1 MNAPAGLP
9 LRPPRGVGQSMPR
22 LEAAE
27 KALGRAVYTDDMVL
41 PGMLHGALVLSPH
54 AHARIVSIDAAR
66 ALALPGV
73 RAVVTGADLPDHRTG
88 MLIHDETALA
98 RDRVRYPG
106 EPVAAIAA
114 VDPVIARAAALL
126 IDVTYERLPA
136 VFTIDDALA
145 PGAPVLHEGFDSY
158 FKVMDVGARQA
169 PNALCRSRMTHGD
182 VEDGFARADLVL
194 ERTYETAAQYHAYLE
209 PASALASFDAAGKVT
224 VWSSTQ
230 SIARTQA
237 NISEALGIP
246 MAKIRAVA
254 PRVGGG
260 FGGKS
265 EAQVQILAVMLARAS
280 GRPVKFVLPREQDM
294 MAMRCRHPSR
304 IRVKTGVARD
314 GRLLAR
320 EVEAWVD
327 GGAYAEESPIIINVI
342 LFFCAGPY
350 RIDAI
355 RCTGHAVYTNKLR
368 ASAMRGFG
376 NPQITF
382 AVESHMDELA
392 RALDMD
398 PVDFRL
404 RNIVD
409 AGDRWL
415 GGQIIRSGG
424 LGACI
429 DAAVAASGWR
439 DKPRGGWPVGQDRRR
454 GLGIGLSGHSSAFMG
469 TSAIIRLLE
478 DGTVTLNTGSVDIGQ
493 GGDTVM
499 AQMCAGALG
508 LDVDQVNLVAAD
520 TDASPYNSG
529 TNASRSTH
537 MVGRA
542 IGAAAGKV
550 ADQLMDRAAMMLGV
564 ARDRL
569 EIRPGGLVGVREG
582 NAAVDFRDIALFA
595 INAAV
600 GGGPILASAAVMQNE
615 PLDPAHTQSE
625 GMLSFDTVGAFTF
638 GAQIVEVEVD
648 TVTGRAE
655 VVEAWCAHDVG
666 RAINPQA
673 VEGQIQ
679 GGFVQGVGYALTEAL
694 VWRDGHLLNPS
705 FADYKIPGTLDVP
718 HAIHPII
725 VEVPDPSHPFGAKGV
740 GEPPLI
746 AAPGAIANAVADA
759 TGHRSRRIPIT
770 PEILLR
776 AQRMGSSLD

>member
-1 MNAPAGLP
+1 
-9 LRPPRGVGQSMPR
+9 MPR
-22 LEAAE
+22 LEAVE
-27 KALGRAVYTDDMVL
+27 KALGRAVYTDDMTL
-41 PGMLHGALVLSPH
+41 PGMLHGALLLSPH
-54 AHARIVSIDAAR
+54 AHARIVSIDPSK
-66 ALALPGV
+66 ALALAGV
-73 RAVVTGADLPDHRTG
+73 RAVVTGANLPDHRTG

-106 EPVAAIAA
+106 EPVAAVAA
-114 VDPVIARAAALL
+114 DDLETARAAALL
-126 IDVTYERLPA
+126 IEVAYEILPG
-136 VFTIDDALA
+136 VFTIDDAMA
-145 PGAPVLHEGFDSY
+145 PDAPIVHESFESY
-158 FKVMDVGARQA
+158 FKVMDVGSQRTA
-169 PNALCRSRMTHGD
+169 NELCRCRMVHGD
-182 VEDGFARADLVL
+182 VEKGFAESDVVL
-194 ERTYETAAQYHAYLE
+194 EHIYESSAQYHAYLE
-209 PASALASFDAAGKVT
+209 PASALASVDALGKVT

-230 SIARTQA
+230 SISRTQA
-237 NISEALGIP
+237 NIHEALDIP
-246 MAKIRAVA
+246 MAKIRSIA
-254 PRVGGG
+254 PRIGGG
-260 FGGKS
+260 FGAKG
-265 EAQVQILAVMLARAS
+265 EAQVQVFAVMLARAA
-280 GRPVKFVLPREQDM
+280 GRPVKLVLPREQDM

-304 IRVKTGVARD
+304 IRIKTGVGKD

-327 GGAYAEESPIIINVI
+327 GGAYAEESPVIINVI
-342 LFFCAGPY
+342 LFFCTGPY
-350 RIDAI
+350 RIEAV

-392 RALDMD
+392 AALGID

-404 RNIVD
+404 MNILEP
-409 AGDRWL
+409 GDRWL
-415 GGQIIRSGG
+415 SGQAIRSF
-424 LGACI
+424 GARECI
-429 DAAVAASGWR
+429 EAAAAASGWR
-439 DKPRGGWPVGQDRRR
+439 TRPRGGWTAGDGLRR
-454 GLGIGLSGHSSAFMG
+454 GLGIGLSVHSSAFMG
-469 TSAIIRLLE
+469 TSAIVRLLE
-478 DGTVTLNTGSVDIGQ
+478 DGTVALNTGSVDIGQ

-508 LDVDQVNLVAAD
+508 LDVDQINLVAPD

-550 ADQLMDRAAMMLGV
+550 SEQLRERAAMMLGTSP
-564 ARDRL
+564 DRL
-569 EIRPGGLVGVREG
+569 EIRPGGLVGIRDG
-582 NAAVDFRDIALFA
+582 NAAVSFRDIALFA

-600 GGGPILASAAVMQNE
+600 GGGPILGSAAAMQNE
-615 PLDPAHTQSE
+615 PLDPTYTQTE

-648 TVTGRAE
+648 EVTGGAE

-679 GGFVQGVGYALTEAL
+679 GGFVQGLGYALTEEM

-705 FADYKIPGTLDVP
+705 FADYKIPATLDVP
-718 HAIHPII
+718 YAIHPII
-725 VEVPDPSHPFGAKGV
+725 IEAPDPNHPFGAKGV

-759 TGHRSRRIPIT
+759 TGLRMRRLPIT
-770 PEILLR
+770 SENLLR
-776 AQRMGSSLD
+776 ALVMGGSLDEASTGSPNAPA